1 MKLAAIMTGG
11 IETIT
16 PYASLAEAA
25 KKMASQDIGSLP
37 VCDEPRRVVGIITDR
52 DITVRAVARGMDP
65 NHTRVE
71 DVMTRD
77 VLSCSSEAEVE
88 DACELMEKRQVRR
101 LLVTGQDEVPVGIVS
116 LGDIALCLRE
126 SQSGEVLKKVGYTFD
141 VAHTSVLKRAIRTL
155 WTVLDEM
162 DHTVLCSP
170 TPCEIAIPK
179 DRVALGLV
187 SIELAGRPSASAFL
201 RW

>member
-16 PYASLAEAA
+16 SHASLAEAA

-65 NHTRVE
+65 NQTRVE

-77 VLSCSSEAEVE
+77 VLSCSSESEVE
-88 DACELMEKRQVRR
+88 DACALMEKRQVRR

-126 SQSGEVLKKVGYTFD
+126 SQSGEVLKKVSEPD
-141 VAHTSVLKRAIRTL
+141 
-155 WTVLDEM
+155 
-162 DHTVLCSP
+162 
-170 TPCEIAIPK
+170 
-179 DRVALGLV
+179 
-187 SIELAGRPSASAFL
+187 
-201 RW
+201 

>member
-16 PYASLAEAA
+16 PHASLAEAA

-65 NHTRVE
+65 NQTRVE

-77 VLSCSSEAEVE
+77 VLSCSSDSEVE
-88 DACELMEKRQVRR
+88 DACNLMEKRQVRR

-126 SQSGEVLKKVGYTFD
+126 SQSGEVLKKVSEPD
-141 VAHTSVLKRAIRTL
+141 
-155 WTVLDEM
+155 
-162 DHTVLCSP
+162 
-170 TPCEIAIPK
+170 
-179 DRVALGLV
+179 
-187 SIELAGRPSASAFL
+187 
-201 RW
+201 

>member
-1 MKLAAIMTGG
+1 MKLASIMTGG

-16 PYASLAEAA
+16 PHASLAEAA

-65 NHTRVE
+65 NQTRVE

-77 VLSCSSEAEVE
+77 VLSCSSDAEVE

-126 SQSGEVLKKVGYTFD
+126 SQSGEVLKKVSEPD
-141 VAHTSVLKRAIRTL
+141 
-155 WTVLDEM
+155 
-162 DHTVLCSP
+162 
-170 TPCEIAIPK
+170 
-179 DRVALGLV
+179 
-187 SIELAGRPSASAFL
+187 
-201 RW
+201 

>member
-11 IETIT
+11 IQTIT
-16 PYASLAEAA
+16 PQATLAEAA

-65 NHTRVE
+65 NQTRVE

-77 VLSCSSEAEVE
+77 VLSCSSESEVE

-126 SQSGEVLKKVGYTFD
+126 SQSGEVLKKVSEPD
-141 VAHTSVLKRAIRTL
+141 
-155 WTVLDEM
+155 
-162 DHTVLCSP
+162 
-170 TPCEIAIPK
+170 
-179 DRVALGLV
+179 
-187 SIELAGRPSASAFL
+187 
-201 RW
+201 